1 MNIKFLLV
9 ILAALAVTLGV
20 MIFLSR
26 PLTPAS
32 PVASASGPAVSP
44 AATLPPLAAAPTVGQ
59 APMQK
64 PTAPAT
70 KPFPSVLPK
79 VNGVQITG
87 KDLVPG
93 GGEEAP
99 PGATQEMLDRAI
111 ERQLILQAATEA
123 GISLSDDQKHVLE
136 DVATNI
142 ANRPEYRGRN
152 DPRMQAEI
160 DFQVRETTAQLYL
173 SALAAQ
179 PAAADALPS
188 QGQATHS
195 YLDGLRAGAKI
206 EPGK

>member
-1 MNIKFLLV
+1 MNTKYLLV
-9 ILAALAVTLGV
+9 TLAALAVAGGAILFLTRPPTLV
-20 MIFLSR
+20 VNESE
-26 PLTPAS
+26 PAKS
-32 PVASASGPAVSP
+32 SATVLSP
-44 AATLPPLAAAPTVGQ
+44 AAVAPTGAQ
-59 APMQK
+59 APAVK

-70 KPFPSVLPK
+70 KPIPSALPM